1 MTANGWPDAEPR
13 AMPNG
18 QPLAYL
24 NGGTFDGGGTVSAAG
39 LPIGAWLYVALA
51 IDTGSAPVTVNL
63 VWSYLGGAGV
73 QPQTTVTHPGDGTVL
88 LVPNWGHVLESV
100 TINGT
105 PGNPVTYA
113 VGGSNVPLA
122 RSSTPVVG
130 SGGHFG
136 VCWSE
141 PGETVV
147 SVPSGAAPVTQVT
160 YDHFGADGSGAVT
173 SYTPA
178 GVLTGVRIN
187 QSGLWLVHCA
197 AKVFQTAGAGAIT
210 NDELWSAAAEDASNS
225 GASVIGGSFSLS
237 NTAFTRNDAVA
248 AVASPTQWNDY
259 RLSMMTVVTVDEF
272 ASDGAIWVVQ
282 NRANVRS
289 FELRIRYM
297 VVTQIGIVPAG
308 GILT

>member
-1 MTANGWPDAEPR
+1 
-13 AMPNG
+13 MPNG
-18 QPLAYL
+18 EPLAYL
-24 NGGTFDGGGTVSAAG
+24 NGGTFDGGGQVVATS
-39 LPIGAWLYVALA
+39 LPIGAWLYVSLA
-51 IDTGSAPVTVNL
+51 IDTGSAPVTVDL

-73 QPQTTVTHPGDGTVL
+73 NPQTTVTHPGDGTVL

-105 PGNPVTYA
+105 AGNPITYA

-122 RSSTPVVG
+122 RSSTPVVA

-147 SVPSGAAPVTQVT
+147 SLASGAAPVTQVT
-160 YDHFGADGSGAVT
+160 YDHFGADGSGAIT
-173 SYTPA
+173 SYAPA
-178 GVLTGVRIN
+178 GVITGVRIN
-187 QSGLWLVHCA
+187 EAGMWLVHCA
-197 AKVFQTAGAGAIT
+197 AKAFQTAGAGAIT
-210 NDELWSAAAEDASNS
+210 NDELWSAAATDSSDS
-225 GASVIGGSFSLS
+225 GATVLASSFALS

-248 AVASPTQWNDY
+248 AAASPTQYGDY
-259 RLSMMTVVTVDEF
+259 RLSMFTVVTVDEF
-272 ASDGAIWVVQ
+272 ASTGEVWIAQ

-297 VVTQIGIVPAG
+297 VVTQVGIVPVG